1 MDKQLTYFDQL
12 FVGRRRGYTAG
23 VGCVNINDEGISVF
37 YQGLGIINRPSHVIL
52 CRQNSQ
58 TMSFAGLTYV

>member
-23 VGCVNINDEGISVF
+23 VGCVNINDEGISKF
-37 YQGLGIINRPSHVIL
+37 FIRDLALLIDPP
-52 CRQNSQ
+52 
-58 TMSFAGLTYV
+58 T